1 MEHPMGDVCLQVFLT
16 PAHLAIV
23 MEYAASG
30 EFFGRICSAGQFSED
45 EARFFFQQLIS
56 GVSYCHSMQ
65 ICYRDLKLENTLLD
79 EVLLHNLRY
88 VTSVTQSLLYYT
100 GNQNR
105 PLGHQHILHRRFYR
119 ERSMMPRNRKND
131 DLVLL
136 LVDCRCLVMWS
147 DIRITIQEI
156 KQLPWIFKNLPKE
169 LIEIEKTNF
178 KQQEHNQVSQSVE
191 EIMQIAQEAM
201 TPGEASK
208 VGDQALAGGS
218 GLDDLEADIDTEVDV
233 SGDYVTAV

>member
-1 MEHPMGDVCLQVFLT
+1 MFEVSCSVFFEPEPLNALVRVLAPLHYSIVSRSTWMEHPMGDVCLQVFLT

-45 EARFFFQQLIS
+45 E
-56 GVSYCHSMQ
+56 Q

-119 ERSMMPRNRKND
+119 ERSMMPRKHSIVCGIGVLFCRMQLFFWCRNRKND
-131 DLVLL
+131 
-136 LVDCRCLVMWS
+136 DCRCLVMWS
-147 DIRITIQEI
+147 DI
-156 KQLPWIFKNLPKE
+156 
-169 LIEIEKTNF
+169 
-178 KQQEHNQVSQSVE
+178 VCD
-191 EIMQIAQEAM
+191 
-201 TPGEASK
+201 
-208 VGDQALAGGS
+208 VG
-218 GLDDLEADIDTEVDV
+218 
-233 SGDYVTAV
+233 